1 MIYYECHFLSQDCN
15 SALYCISNLYL
26 HFEND
31 MQFILILPFLSF
43 LLYLF
48 ANFFYLHGF
57 YASLG
62 CVPSI
67 VQSYA
72 KSF

>member
-1 MIYYECHFLSQDCN
+1 MAYPTFSIF
-15 SALYCISNLYL
+15 
-26 HFEND
+26 
-31 MQFILILPFLSF
+31 
-43 LLYLF
+43 LYLF